1 MDSLFFAANRMFIHR
16 KFAVNSVD
24 NYRKRIYNIV
34 MYIYQY
40 PQWPD
45 FTYDSEVITPLLE
58 QCHILQ
64 GKLLAKMELIGFSE
78 RDEQVLS
85 AISSGVIKSSEI
97 EGQILN
103 AEQVRSSVARRLGIQ
118 TETKTVADR
127 IIDAVVEMTLDATDN
142 YRRELTIE
150 RLFGWHACLFP
161 TGYSGMYKIETGK
174 FRSSPMQVVSG
185 AIGMEKVHYEAPEPD
200 KVNDMMK
207 EFLEWFKDPPG
218 DSFLNAAIA
227 HLWFV
232 TIHPFDDGNGR
243 IGRAIS
249 EMMLSRSDQSRHRF
263 YTMSSQILLD
273 RNNYYDVLEK
283 TQHGSTDITEWLKW
297 FLNCL
302 EKSIT
307 ESDTQIELTLKK
319 YRFLKKI
326 EGIPLNSRQSLVI
339 NRLLDPSWFG
349 VLNTSK
355 WGKIANCSTD
365 SALRDINDLVAKGI
379 LSKEPTSG
387 GRSTNYFLVH

>member
-339 NRLLDPSWFG
+339 NRLLDP
-349 VLNTSK
+349 
-355 WGKIANCSTD
+355 
-365 SALRDINDLVAKGI
+365 
-379 LSKEPTSG
+379 
-387 GRSTNYFLVH
+387 